1 MERMWTI
8 AWSGTIIK
16 CQVRCTFRLSN
27 TPSRLF
33 NSIVTIPFLSSI
45 KNWQPLCQPIVW
57 TSTFMFKYFWISS
70 TFFYYLDR
78 IIEHVHWREPG
89 KKGRKLIQI
98 SAKLANSFM
107 SISYKWWVLIGS
119 LKTSI
124 LAMSP
129 WVSRF

>member
-45 KNWQPLCQPIVW
+45 KNWQPLYVKQRCRQEH
-57 TSTFMFKYFWISS
+57 SCSWISS
-70 TFFYYLDR
+70 TIFYYLNR

-129 WVSRF
+129 WVWRF